1 MFTVI
6 QEHSEE
12 QDLVILAHCHNYA
25 FLSVHSNVI
34 YRKSGHIY
42 LIVKL
47 PKKEI
52 YIFFF

>member
-25 FLSVHSNVI
+25 FLEKQSVRSLECDI
-34 YRKSGHIY
+34 
-42 LIVKL
+42 
-47 PKKEI
+47 
-52 YIFFF
+52 